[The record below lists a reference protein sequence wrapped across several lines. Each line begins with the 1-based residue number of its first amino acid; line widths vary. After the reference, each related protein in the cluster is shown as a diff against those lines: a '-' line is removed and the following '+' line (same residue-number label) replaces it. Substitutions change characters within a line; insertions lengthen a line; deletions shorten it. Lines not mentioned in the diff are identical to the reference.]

1 MTAFAHRRAFHLL
14 PLRFEALKAQAEA
27 NVDAR
32 RRKLAAKLHA
42 EELALQQ
49 ELVANQVTPEE
60 RRAALEKRAVDL
72 VRRREEER
80 VAFAE
85 QMLYRQWREGCDG
98 VRQGD
103 SNLQLRAA
111 VEGRSSQLEEKAAA
125 REAVAREKAA
135 FEVMYEEERLKKEE
149 RHAREMADIKQK
161 ADEAVQVLDQQVVE
175 NRKLRA
181 EKAEVAKR
189 EVEEMKSR
197 WGGGGGAARRRHRGQ
212 VGQES
217 EDR

>member
-1 MTAFAHRRAFHLL
+1 MTAFADRRAFHLL

-72 VRRREEER
+72 VRRREDER

-85 QMLYRQWREGCDG
+85 QMLYRQWR
-98 VRQGD
+98 
-103 SNLQLRAA
+103 
-111 VEGRSSQLEEKAAA
+111 
-125 REAVAREKAA
+125 
-135 FEVMYEEERLKKEE
+135 
-149 RHAREMADIKQK
+149 
-161 ADEAVQVLDQQVVE
+161 
-175 NRKLRA
+175 
-181 EKAEVAKR
+181 
-189 EVEEMKSR
+189 
-197 WGGGGGAARRRHRGQ
+197 
-212 VGQES
+212 
-217 EDR
+217 

>member
-1 MTAFAHRRAFHLL
+1 MTAFADRRAFHLL

-80 VAFAE
+80 ATGEAPVRREEEEKRCAAGGLSLTRGGSPLHIEVHQQRAE
-85 QMLYRQWREGCDG
+85 
-98 VRQGD
+98 GD
-103 SNLQLRAA
+103 SAPPPEQSRPK
-111 VEGRSSQLEEKAAA
+111 RS
-125 REAVAREKAA
+125 
-135 FEVMYEEERLKKEE
+135 
-149 RHAREMADIKQK
+149 
-161 ADEAVQVLDQQVVE
+161 
-175 NRKLRA
+175 
-181 EKAEVAKR
+181 
-189 EVEEMKSR
+189 
-197 WGGGGGAARRRHRGQ
+197 
-212 VGQES
+212 
-217 EDR
+217 

>member
-1 MTAFAHRRAFHLL
+1 MTAIADQRILPPRFT

-42 EELALQQ
+42 EELALQN

-60 RRAALEKRAVDL
+60 RRAALERRAVDL

-85 QMLYRQWREGCDG
+85 QMLYRQWRDGCDG

-103 SNLQLRAA
+103 SNAQLRAA
-111 VEGRSSQLEEKAAA
+111 LEGRSSQLEEKDFLL
-125 REAVAREKAA
+125 EILQISCETPSG
-135 FEVMYEEERLKKEE
+135 LT
-149 RHAREMADIKQK
+149 
-161 ADEAVQVLDQQVVE
+161 
-175 NRKLRA
+175 
-181 EKAEVAKR
+181 
-189 EVEEMKSR
+189 
-197 WGGGGGAARRRHRGQ
+197 
-212 VGQES
+212 
-217 EDR
+217 